1 MLSRRQ
7 FLVKERV
14 AVVKLTDTYDIFD
27 PETGEPI
34 GMAIDRPPTWAKFAR
49 LVVNKRFLPTR
60 IEILENEDEGPILS
74 LYKKPGFIRVEVK
87 LFDARDHLF
96 GSFRSKLFR
105 LGGGFHVFDSGGSQI
120 AEVNGDWKGW
130 NFKIVSETGRQMG
143 EVSKKWAGIGKE
155 FFTSADTYVIS
166 VAESEDASTVAMALA
181 AGLAVDTVFKEV

>member
-1 MLSRRQ
+1 MSRRQ

-34 GMAIDRPPTWAKFAR
+34 GMAVDRPPTWAKYAR
-49 LVVNKRFLPTR
+49 LFVNKRFLPTR

-74 LYKKPGFIRVEVK
+74 LYKKPGFIRVEVR
-87 LFDARDHLF
+87 LFDAREHLF

-105 LGGGFHVFDSGGSQI
+105 LGGGFHVFDTGGSQI

-155 FFTSADTYVIS
+155 FFTSADTYIIS
-166 VAESEDASTVAMALA
+166 VGESEDASTVAMALA